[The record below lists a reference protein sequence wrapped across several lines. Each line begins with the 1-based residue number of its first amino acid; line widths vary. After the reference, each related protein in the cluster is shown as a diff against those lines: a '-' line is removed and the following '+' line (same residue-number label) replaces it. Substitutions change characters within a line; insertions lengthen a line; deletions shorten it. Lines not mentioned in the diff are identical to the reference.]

1 MNWHTF
7 LDDASPEEDPLQ
19 EQRDTAL
26 TNPPTGKSSVNY
38 LVGHYN
44 RETSYL
50 AITTVG
56 TRTVDR
62 SP

>member
-7 LDDASPEEDPLQ
+7 SDDASPEEDPHQ
-19 EQRDTAL
+19 EQRDTAM
-26 TNPPTGKSSVNY
+26 TNPPTGKNFVNC

-44 RETSYL
+44 RETGYL
-50 AITTVG
+50 EITAVG
-56 TRTVDR
+56 TRMIDR